1 VSDLRLDDALPET
14 TAAAAPSDSADLAGG
29 WPTLPPSVPRRHA
42 PRLQALGR
50 WALRRLGFRLEN
62 APPDLARQVVVVAPH
77 TSNWDFAVGVS
88 VMAALDLAP
97 RWLGKH
103 TLFRAPLGGVMR
115 RIGGIP
121 VRRHGGGA
129 SGREGSVAMVVDEFR
144 RADAM
149 LLALSPEGTRRRV
162 GRWKSGYFVIA
173 EAAGVPIVPCWFD
186 WERRVVG
193 FGDPVW
199 PADGLDV
206 VEARLRAHFHE
217 RMARRTAM
225 Y

>member
-1 VSDLRLDDALPET
+1 
-14 TAAAAPSDSADLAGG
+14 
-29 WPTLPPSVPRRHA
+29 
-42 PRLQALGR
+42 
-50 WALRRLGFRLEN
+50 
-62 APPDLARQVVVVAPH
+62 
-77 TSNWDFAVGVS
+77 
-88 VMAALDLAP
+88 MAALDLAP

-193 FGDPVW
+193 FGPPVW

-206 VEARLRAHFHE
+206 GGGAPARALPRADGAAHGDVLRTCRAGGGPCAAE
-217 RMARRTAM
+217 NDRAVPATRGPRSASPARQSRVTRTALLVVAARVGLAVARPRPLAVPAPGDPAVSPRA
-225 Y
+225 